1 MSNSSLAF
9 AFDEPSPPAVATAA
23 QIIASELAAGRA
35 LSRSD
40 INRIMTDHFEGSDAL
55 GRWSV
60 RDAHAALELAQVQ
73 YLQAFDQI
81 QLSSPIDEAEQFF
94 FSLDDR
100 IPTQTN
106 RSDEQI
112 EWQQFATPPRLAWLA
127 ARACAL
133 VADELVLEPSAGT
146 GMLAVWATKAGTHLA
161 LNEISPLRRD
171 CLTAAFPAAR
181 VTGHDAELIDE
192 LLDPVIAPSVVLMNP
207 PYSHGIERGHDG
219 RTGARHLRSA
229 WNRLAPGGRLVA
241 IMPEWF
247 DCARFL
253 AGAKGPVSMRLN
265 AAVER
270 AFINNGTG
278 ITTRLLV
285 LDKVE
290 GANEPIAIR
299 TNEFRQLVDLVD
311 ALPARASPEAA
322 PQKLSLPA
330 RAPFLLVAAPR
341 RPLPTPARIT
351 PAASAIGSLTYQSL
365 EAPAP
370 LDHQVGHY
378 LPYRPSRIVID
389 GASGHP
395 TPLVESVAMGSI
407 SAPKPDAVPQLPD
420 GLIAK
425 GLLSAA
431 QAETLIY
438 AASAHARDLPGRFE
452 PEDKGCSLKAS
463 AEGQVYR
470 QGYFLGDGTGAG
482 KGRQV
487 ACVILDRWVRGER
500 RHIWISKNEA
510 LLEDARRDWAA
521 LGGLPIDIQ
530 PLASWKLGTPIA
542 MRDGILF
549 VTYPTLR
556 SGRSDA
562 TRLDQILAW
571 AGEEFDGVIVF
582 DEAHAMANAAG
593 GEGSRGKVKGS
604 EQGIAGVRLQNLLPR
619 ARVLYASATGASDV
633 NNLAYATRL
642 GLWGPE
648 TAFANREAFVA
659 DIRDGGIAAME
670 LVARDLKSLG
680 LYTARALSFA
690 GVEYEIL
697 EHCLTEDQ
705 IAVYDAYAE
714 AWAII
719 HANLREALE
728 ATRIVDSETGGTL
741 NSGAKS
747 AALSIFE
754 GTKQRFFAQLL
765 LSMKLPSLLPA
776 IDTAIAEGHAVVVQ
790 LVSTA
795 EAMLDRRLA
804 DLSDEEREALEIDLS
819 PREYVID
826 YLAKSFPVRLMA
838 VFTDENGNPRSE
850 PMSDEQGAPVLCRLA
865 LAARDRMIEQLCALP
880 PIATALDAIIERFG
894 VDQVAEVTG
903 RTRRLIVGR
912 DGRQKLQSRSP
923 RANVAETQAFMDG
936 AKRILVFSDAG
947 GTGRS
952 YHADLA
958 ARNQARRVHFL
969 LEPGWRADAAIQG
982 LGRTNRTNQASAP
995 LFRPVTT
1002 DVRGERRFI
1011 STIARRLDSLGALTR
1026 GQRQTGGQNLFDPA
1040 DNLESTYAKEALH
1053 RWFGLLFTGKLEAVS
1068 LGRFQELTGLRI
1080 EAPDGSM
1087 VDDLPSIQRWLN
1099 RILALP
1105 IALQNA
1111 IFDEFMGLVEA
1122 RIDAARQA
1130 GTLDLGLE
1138 TIAVEDFAVL
1148 SDTLLRTDPAS
1159 GATTHLLELEIARAL
1174 KPLTLKR
1181 LEELHG
1187 ITGQRQRPVRN
1198 ARSSRVALLVPARSI
1213 LADDGTRVS
1222 RLELLRPLKRSHIT
1236 EDQLAESSWEGISV
1250 EAFREAWAAG

>member
-9 AFDEPSPPAVATAA
+9 GFDEPSPPVVAIAA
-23 QIIASELAAGRA
+23 QTMASELAAGRT

-40 INRIMTDHFEGSDAL
+40 ISRIMTAHFGGSDAL

-60 RDAHAALELAQVQ
+60 RDAHAAIELAQVQ
-73 YLQAFDQI
+73 YLQASDQI
-81 QLSSPIDEAEQFF
+81 RLSARIEEADRFF
-94 FSLDDR
+94 CSLEDR

-106 RSDEQI
+106 RSEEQI

-146 GMLAVWATKAGTHLA
+146 GMLAVWASKAGTHLA

-171 CLTAAFPAAR
+171 CLRALFPAAR

-192 LLDPVIAPSVVLMNP
+192 LLDSAITPSVVLLNP
-207 PYSHGIERGHDG
+207 PYSHGIERGHDS
-219 RTGARHLRSA
+219 RTGARHLRSV
-229 WNRLAPGGRLVA
+229 WNRLAFGGRLVA
-241 IMPEWF
+241 VMPEWF

-253 AGAKGPVSMRLN
+253 AGVKGPVSLRLN

-270 AFINNGTG
+270 AFVKNGTG

-285 LDKVE
+285 FDKVE
-290 GANEPIAIR
+290 SSNAPVAIR
-299 TNEFRQLVDLVD
+299 TNAFRQLVDLVD
-311 ALPARASPEAA
+311 ALPARDSRQVA
-322 PQKLSLPA
+322 PGQSSLPA
-330 RAPFLLVAAPR
+330 RAPFRLVASPR
-341 RPLPTPARIT
+341 RLLPAPARIT
-351 PAASAIGSLTYQSL
+351 PAASMTIGALTYEAL
-365 EAPAP
+365 ETPAP
-370 LDHQVGHY
+370 LGSQVGHY
-378 LPYRPSRIVID
+378 LPYRPSRIVIH
-389 GASGHP
+389 GAAEHP
-395 TPLVESVAMGSI
+395 TALVESVAMGSI
-407 SAPKPDAVPQLPD
+407 SAPKPEAIPQLPD
-420 GLIAK
+420 GLVAK
-425 GLLSAA
+425 GVLSAA

-438 AASAHARDLPGRFE
+438 GASAHARDLPGRFE

-487 ACVILDRWVRGER
+487 ASVILDRWVRGER

-530 PLASWKLGTPIA
+530 PLSSWKLGTNIA

-556 SGRSDA
+556 SARSDA

-571 AGEEFDGVIVF
+571 AGEDFDGVIVF

-642 GLWGPE
+642 GLWGPD

-697 EHCLTEDQ
+697 EHCLPKDQ

-728 ATRIVDSETGGTL
+728 ATRIVDRETGGTL

-776 IDTAIAEGHAVVVQ
+776 IDGALADGNAVVVQ

-819 PREYVID
+819 PREYV
-826 YLAKSFPVRLMA
+826 
-838 VFTDENGNPRSE
+838 
-850 PMSDEQGAPVLCRLA
+850 
-865 LAARDRMIEQLCALP
+865 
-880 PIATALDAIIERFG
+880 
-894 VDQVAEVTG
+894 
-903 RTRRLIVGR
+903 
-912 DGRQKLQSRSP
+912 
-923 RANVAETQAFMDG
+923 
-936 AKRILVFSDAG
+936 
-947 GTGRS
+947 
-952 YHADLA
+952 
-958 ARNQARRVHFL
+958 
-969 LEPGWRADAAIQG
+969 
-982 LGRTNRTNQASAP
+982 
-995 LFRPVTT
+995 
-1002 DVRGERRFI
+1002 
-1011 STIARRLDSLGALTR
+1011 
-1026 GQRQTGGQNLFDPA
+1026 
-1040 DNLESTYAKEALH
+1040 
-1053 RWFGLLFTGKLEAVS
+1053 
-1068 LGRFQELTGLRI
+1068 
-1080 EAPDGSM
+1080 
-1087 VDDLPSIQRWLN
+1087 
-1099 RILALP
+1099 
-1105 IALQNA
+1105 
-1111 IFDEFMGLVEA
+1111 
-1122 RIDAARQA
+1122 
-1130 GTLDLGLE
+1130 
-1138 TIAVEDFAVL
+1138 
-1148 SDTLLRTDPAS
+1148 
-1159 GATTHLLELEIARAL
+1159 
-1174 KPLTLKR
+1174 
-1181 LEELHG
+1181 
-1187 ITGQRQRPVRN
+1187 
-1198 ARSSRVALLVPARSI
+1198 
-1213 LADDGTRVS
+1213 
-1222 RLELLRPLKRSHIT
+1222 
-1236 EDQLAESSWEGISV
+1236 
-1250 EAFREAWAAG
+1250 